1 MTFPLMIILLLAV
14 LLAVMLYN
22 FYQEQK
28 YRRQIRRQFGHSDH
42 DALLGSQ
49 TQSVRDGQYLTGK
62 RKIVGEQESAAPVV
76 AKVAEFGKEQ
86 PELTEETPLRKD
98 ADAAEENTVPEKQPA
113 PPAAAESSEPLHTAH
128 TMPFSLIEEEEA
140 EELKELLAAETETTE
155 PAANEQKKFQ
165 FDNET
170 SATSNKEASSRRLL
184 VELDGLARAELPWF
198 DERFDYLAYVA
209 LYQPKELQRLPRLSG
224 NGNGRFQIAGCTM
237 DGRFQLAEPIPGVHY
252 QAFVIGL
259 QAISRTGLLSDGDLH
274 YFQKQVQQFAEEMD
288 GRVHFKPLHRFLK
301 AAQPF
306 DELCARVD
314 QTIAIHLVSSTQIS
328 GDLLRHELENSGFV
342 LQADGCFATRNRA
355 GDPEYVVVTLDG
367 TAFTEALLAQQSYK
381 GFSMLFDITRI
392 ADGADKF
399 NQFMAL
405 AVKLSGTL
413 NLQLVDDH
421 VRQLSTDWL
430 KEVRSY
436 VQDRQEEMLRA
447 NIEPGSPLAKRLFS

>member
-22 FYQEQK
+22 FYQEQR

-62 RKIVGEQESAAPVV
+62 RKTAAEKEPAAPVV

-86 PELTEETPLRKD
+86 PELTEEMPLRKD
-98 ADAAEENTVPEKQPA
+98 ADAAEKNTVPEKQPA
-113 PPAAAESSEPLHTAH
+113 EPVAAEPSEPLHTAH
-128 TMPFSLIEEEEA
+128 TMPFSLIEEA
-140 EELKELLAAETETTE
+140 QELKELLAAETETGE
-155 PAANEQKKFQ
+155 AVANEQKRFQ

-170 SATSNKEASSRRLL
+170 STTPNKEASSRRLL
-184 VELDGLARAELPWF
+184 VELDGLARSELPWF

-274 YFQKQVQQFAEEMD
+274 YFQKQVQLFADEMD

-314 QTIAIHLVSSTQIS
+314 QTIAIHLVSSTQIA

-342 LQADGCFATRNRA
+342 LQEDGSFATRNKA
-355 GDPEYVVVTLDG
+355 GAPEYVVVTLDG

-405 AVKLSGTL
+405 AVKLSGAM

-447 NIEPGSPLAKRLFS
+447 NIEPGSALAKRLFS